1 MNKIFL
7 IGNLTGDPEL
17 RTTPNGDS
25 VCTMTIAVNRRFTS
39 NREER
44 QTDFFRITA
53 WRQLGETC
61 SRFLSKGRKVAVI
74 GELSARTY
82 EAKDGTT
89 RVSLEVTA
97 DEIEFLSPRE
107 GADNRGQGQAYPQPQ
122 GGYQSQQGYS
132 RSYPQQDRNEGGM
145 PQNDAP
151 RNNGWQDNRVSG
163 GQNMSGTALTNDG
176 GFDDVTDDDLP
187 F

>member
-17 RTTPNGDS
+17 RTTPNGVN
-25 VCTMTIAVNRRFTS
+25 VCTMNIAVNRRFAA
-39 NREER
+39 NRDDR

-61 SRFLSKGRKVAVI
+61 SRFLSKGKKIAVV

-97 DEIEFLSPRE
+97 DEVEFLSPRD
-107 GADNRGQGQAYPQPQ
+107 GAPAGQGYPQNQGYQGQ
-122 GGYQSQQGYS
+122 GGYQPQQGYN
-132 RSYPQQDRNEGGM
+132 RAYPHPSDNNPAQ
-145 PQNDAP
+145 DAP
-151 RNNGWQDNRVSG
+151 RQNSWQDNRASDQG
-163 GQNMSGTALTNDG
+163 AYQGTSLGNSSDG
-176 GFDDVTDDDLP
+176 FTDVTDDDLP

>member
-17 RTTPNGDS
+17 RTTPNGIN
-25 VCTMTIAVNRRFTS
+25 VCTMTIAVNRRFSS
-39 NREER
+39 NRDDR

-97 DEIEFLSPRE
+97 DEVEFLSPRDG
-107 GADNRGQGQAYPQPQ
+107 GAPSGQGYPSGNQ
-122 GGYQSQQGYS
+122 GGYQQGYN
-132 RSYPQQDRNEGGM
+132 RSYPQTSH
-145 PQNDAP
+145 NDNGTPLHDSP
-151 RNNGWQDNRVSG
+151 RQGGWQDNR
-163 GQNMSGTALTNDG
+163 GQSDPNEFAGTAIGPTGSD
-176 GFDDVTDDDLP
+176 GFDDVTNDDLP